1 MNDITLRP
9 GIDGLPETSNLD
21 EATCESARPSTAPV
35 RPEHSWWAGRWFR
48 ALAQVL
54 DSNRISEG
62 RACAR
67 SGRVAHLEVQPGLVL
82 AEVQSSANATQAPYR
97 VRMATVTFTDAQWDR
112 IIALM
117 GQRAI
122 YAAQLINGEMP
133 EDIEAVFQTAGV
145 SLFPASM
152 HDLGAGCTCSEWPS
166 ACRHVVA
173 VFCMLGEWIDSD
185 PFLLFTLRGRTK
197 EQIMSALRAQRA
209 GQLDSETLQ
218 PQSAVEPGAMTDP
231 RALPADLDEFWRL
244 DSRLEEIQ
252 IRISPPEIE
261 AELLKVLG
269 ELSFVENQDVRAQL
283 QEIYRR
289 VSERALDLAF
299 QDPAET
305 RLG

>member
-1 MNDITLRP
+1 MTGNSDLVGYP
-9 GIDGLPETSNLD
+9 HSIDLGETSV
-21 EATCESARPSTAPV
+21 ESGPLIAAGV
-35 RPEHSWWAGRWFR
+35 RSEHSWWAGRWFR

-54 DSNRISEG
+54 DANRISEG

-67 SGRVAHLEVQPGLVL
+67 SGRVVQLEVQPGLVL
-82 AEVQSSANATQAPYR
+82 AEVQSSADATQAPYR

-122 YAAQLINGEMP
+122 YSAQLINGEMP
-133 EDIEAVFQTAGV
+133 EDIDAVFQAAGV

-173 VFCMLGEWIDSD
+173 VFCRLGEWIDSD
-185 PFLLFTLRGRTK
+185 PFLLFTIRGRTK
-197 EQIMSALRAQRA
+197 EQIMSALRVQRA
-209 GQLDSETLQ
+209 GQLDTDGFQ
-218 PQSAVEPGAMTDP
+218 PMSGTEPGTMTDP

-252 IRISPPEIE
+252 IRISPPEID

-289 VSERALDLAF
+289 VSRRALDLAY
-299 QDPAET
+299 QDPAEAS
-305 RLG
+305 LE